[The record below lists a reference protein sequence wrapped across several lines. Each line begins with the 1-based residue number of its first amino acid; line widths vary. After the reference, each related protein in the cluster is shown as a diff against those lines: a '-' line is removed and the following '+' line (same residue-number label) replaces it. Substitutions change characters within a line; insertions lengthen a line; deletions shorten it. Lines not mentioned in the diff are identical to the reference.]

1 VFEEL
6 GPIIGFGLFYF
17 VLSLLGK
24 LGQRGKEAG
33 KGGGR
38 SRAPVP
44 VAKRAPGSAP
54 TTLEDLLAEMRGEL
68 DRARGQAP
76 IEPEWELEEA
86 EGDLYA
92 EPQYQRP
99 EGSPTWNA
107 PVSTDNASWN
117 EAFDLENLDDQA
129 AEVAQRRLREAEAR
143 NREWQLAD
151 HKAFDIR
158 IRAPKPE
165 PTDATRVASR
175 HRLRE
180 AMILREVLGPP
191 KALQGD

>member
-1 VFEEL
+1 MFEEL
-6 GPIIGFGLFYF
+6 GPIIGLGLFYF

-33 KGGGR
+33 KGGAR
-38 SRAPVP
+38 NRVPVP
-44 VAKRAPGSAP
+44 VARREPGTAP

-68 DRARGQAP
+68 DRARGKAP
-76 IEPEWELEEA
+76 IEPEWEIEE
-86 EGDLYA
+86 EEDLYA

-107 PVSTDNASWN
+107 PITTDNASWN
-117 EAFDLENLDDQA
+117 EALDLENLDDQA
-129 AEVAQRRLREAEAR
+129 AETAQRRIREAEAR

-151 HKAFDIR
+151 HKAFDIK
-158 IRAPKPE
+158 IRAPAVAR
-165 PTDATRVASR
+165 TDLTRAAA
-175 HRLRE
+175 HQRLRE

-191 KALQGD
+191 KALQDE

>member
-1 VFEEL
+1 MFEEL
-6 GPIIGFGLFYF
+6 GPIAGLALFYF

-33 KGGGR
+33 KGGAR
-38 SRAPVP
+38 NRAPAP
-44 VAKRAPGSAP
+44 VARREPGTAP

-76 IEPEWELEEA
+76 IEPEWEVEE
-86 EGDLYA
+86 EEDLYA

-107 PVSTDNASWN
+107 PVSTENTSWN
-117 EAFDLENLDDQA
+117 EALDLENLDDQA
-129 AEVAQRRLREAEAR
+129 AEAAQRRIREAEAR

-151 HKAFDIR
+151 HKAFDIK
-158 IRAPKPE
+158 IRAPAVVR
-165 PTDATRVASR
+165 TDVTRQAAR
-175 HRLRE
+175 LRLRE
-180 AMILREVLGPP
+180 AIILREVLGPP
-191 KALQGD
+191 KGLQED

>member
-1 VFEEL
+1 MFEEL
-6 GPIIGFGLFYF
+6 GPIIGLGLFYF

-24 LGQRGKEAG
+24 LGQRGKESG
-33 KGGGR
+33 QGGAR
-38 SRAPVP
+38 NRAPVP
-44 VAKRAPGSAP
+44 VARREPGTAP

-76 IEPEWELEEA
+76 IEPEWEIEE
-86 EGDLYA
+86 EEDLYA

-107 PVSTDNASWN
+107 PISTDNASWN
-117 EAFDLENLDDQA
+117 EALDLENLDDQA

-151 HKAFDIR
+151 HKAFDIK
-158 IRAPKPE
+158 IRAPAVAR
-165 PTDATRVASR
+165 TDLTRAAA
-175 HRLRE
+175 HQRLRE

-191 KALQGD
+191 KALQDE